1 MDGKKKYLIQITGSD
16 LREIAMAANA
26 HGGDGINVA
35 PCDNGLEISIDL
47 QFLQEVVLRILRG
60 QSLI

>member
-1 MDGKKKYLIQITGSD
+1 MDANKKYLIEITGSD

-26 HGGDGINVA
+26 HGGDGINILKN
-35 PCDNGLEISIDL
+35 DNGLEVSIDL

>member
-1 MDGKKKYLIQITGSD
+1 MEPNKKYLIQITGSD

-26 HGGDGINVA
+26 HGGDGINIV
-35 PCDNGLEISIDL
+35 PCDNGLEIAIDL

>member
-1 MDGKKKYLIQITGSD
+1 MDQNKKYLIEITRSD

-26 HGGDGINVA
+26 HGGDGINIV

>member
-1 MDGKKKYLIQITGSD
+1 MDGKKKYLTQITGSD
-16 LREIAMAANA
+16 LREISMAANA
-26 HGGDGINVA
+26 HGGDGINIVQ
-35 PCDNGLEISIDL
+35 CDNGLEISIDL

>member
-26 HGGDGINVA
+26 HGGDGINIV

>member
-1 MDGKKKYLIQITGSD
+1 MRSDKKHLTEITGSD

-26 HGGDGINVA
+26 YGGDGINVM
-35 PCDNGLEISIDL
+35 PVGDRLEISIDL